1 VRAPALVPED
11 HPGAVSQSHGRRR
24 SIRLS
29 GYDYTQAGAY
39 FLTICSR
46 DRQCIFADIR
56 EGASRPTPV
65 GELIAACWNA
75 IPNHFPAAEMDA
87 FVVMPNHL
95 HGIVVLGAD
104 PTSGP
109 GTACRAPTAG
119 GGADHARKPTIER
132 FGAPVP
138 GSIPTVVRSFKAA
151 VTKTIN
157 DDPGRGTACRALLSD
172 GLGPIPPG
180 RIPSIWQSNYH
191 EHIIRN
197 ARALDRL
204 RTYIE
209 TNPARWLEDSLH
221 PDNATFAKSPF
232 GRPR

>member
-119 GGADHARKPTIER
+119 GGADHARKPTI
-132 FGAPVP
+132 
-138 GSIPTVVRSFKAA
+138 
-151 VTKTIN
+151 N